1 LSSAPP
7 RVSVVIPVFNRLQFL
22 RDAVESVFAQTW
34 QDWELVIADD
44 GSGAPTREYL
54 QGISTRPRVR
64 VVWLDHVGV
73 PARTRNAGL
82 RECRGEYVA
91 FLDSD
96 DTWEDRKLQVQVA
109 TLEGRPQCQ
118 WSYSAFTNVDQ
129 YGRALTNESLRVWQP
144 SEGDV
149 FERILRGEVAIRTP
163 TVLASRDLIVAAGM
177 FDESIRSAEDYDL
190 WLRLALRSPLAVC
203 REPLVNVRFH
213 QDHHSANW
221 AAAYVGQDWTF
232 KKLQAMVNRR
242 QRSLLR
248 FERVRNALRLAQGHA
263 VLRERADV
271 LATLAKSARFSWL
284 YVHWWVKSVRVL
296 VRAFVPERMLL
307 FYRRCRGALA

>member
-1 LSSAPP
+1 
-7 RVSVVIPVFNRLQFL
+7 VSVVIPVFDRLQYL
-22 RDAVESVFAQTW
+22 REAVQSVFAQTW
-34 QDWELVIADD
+34 QDWELLIADD
-44 GSGAPTREYL
+44 GSGAQTREYL
-54 QGISTRPRVR
+54 QALGAQPRVR
-64 VVWLDHVGV
+64 VVWLDHAGI

-96 DTWEDRKLQVQVA
+96 DTWEDRKLQVQLA
-109 TLEGRPQCQ
+109 TLAARPECQ

-129 YGRALTNESLRVWQP
+129 YGRALANESLREWKP
-144 SEGDV
+144 AEGEV
-149 FERILRGEVAIRTP
+149 FERILRGEVALRTP
-163 TVLASRDLIVAAGM
+163 TVLARRELIMAAGM

-190 WLRLALRSPLAVC
+190 WLRLALRSPVAVC
-203 REPLVNVRFH
+203 NEPLVSVRFH

-232 KKLQAMVNRR
+232 RKLQPMVNRR

-248 FERVRNALRLAQGHA
+248 FERVRNSLRLAHGHA
-263 VLRERADV
+263 VLRQRAEV
-271 LATLAKSARFSWL
+271 LATLAKSAGFSWL

-296 VRAFVPERMLL
+296 VRAWVPERMLL
-307 FYRRCRGALA
+307 AYRRCRGVAA